1 MKTLE
6 QVICISLTTTT
17 FKVQIYPVSSM
28 YSVYIPHIPVVYNN
42 NMVADIFHSLSIGR
56 VERVDFLAP
65 HEHKPRIRRA
75 FVHFHPY
82 NTILVASLIQKH
94 AAHEALRIVVDVEGH
109 YWDLCENKHPVPES
123 DLNIHQLAENLR
135 ILQASFESKIAEL
148 TEKLSVVPQMQEE
161 IASLKSH
168 IRYLEDPEWLTST
181 ATGFDN
187 GPLTTSMLNDEI
199 YDEDSCCD
207 DHDDEDCCESAAIHP
222 CNASEYAAAIN
233 PCDVA
238 FCQDHDDDNDN
249 DNDNHDLC
257 DDSFSDDITACTPT
271 HATEMN
277 TDNAANFRAE
287 IEHHFVNEDARV
299 DAPPI
304 IQTKSGHIYDEAV
317 DVDIDEADDV
327 DIDEAVDVDID
338 EAVDVDIDE
347 AVDVDIDESD
357 DVDIDEPDDAADD
370 VADDNDDVP
379 TANDEYPFVNIG
391 YADDGRIYVE
401 YE

>member
-1 MKTLE
+1 
-6 QVICISLTTTT
+6 
-17 FKVQIYPVSSM
+17 M

-42 NMVADIFHSLSIGR
+42 NMIADIFHSLSIGR

-65 HEHKPRIRRA
+65 HEHNQRIRRA

-135 ILQASFESKIAEL
+135 ILQANFESKIAEL
-148 TEKLSVVPQMQEE
+148 TEKLAAVPQMQEE

-168 IRYLEDPEWLTST
+168 IRYLEDPEWLMST

-187 GPLTTSMLNDEI
+187 GPLTTSMLNEDYI
-199 YDEDSCCD
+199 DDQDSCCD
-207 DHDDEDCCESAAIHP
+207 EDDDDEEHDASAAIHP
-222 CNASEYAAAIN
+222 CNASEYAAAIH

-257 DDSFSDDITACTPT
+257 DDSFSDDITACTPI
-271 HATEMN
+271 HATEIN
-277 TDNAANFRAE
+277 PDNAANFRAE
-287 IEHHFVNEDARV
+287 IENHFVNERAKV
-299 DAPPI
+299 APPPLVRP
-304 IQTKSGHIYDEAV
+304 KSEHCYDDAV
-317 DVDIDEADDV
+317 DVDVDDDASDADDDDD
-327 DIDEAVDVDID
+327 DIGE
-338 EAVDVDIDE
+338 
-347 AVDVDIDESD
+347 
-357 DVDIDEPDDAADD
+357 
-370 VADDNDDVP
+370 VP
-379 TANDEYPFVNIG
+379 TANDEYPFVSIG